1 MTTNDDSTAALAAAA
16 RAVAFAARRL
26 ERCLGEM
33 TLPQLR
39 VLTLVASSPERANRI
54 AELAAVSRPSLTG
67 LLDGLE
73 ARGWVRRVDVVG
85 DRRGVLLEVTTA
97 GTEALASADVA
108 MAGALGQLLDLAD
121 PDDRAAV
128 ESGLAALGRVLVTLR
143 DRRDATP
150 PPGPPAPAPAP
161 AARGAR

>member
-1 MTTNDDSTAALAAAA
+1 MTTADLAAAA
-16 RAVAFAARRL
+16 RAVAFTARRL
-26 ERCLGEM
+26 ERCLDDM

-85 DRRGVLLEVTTA
+85 DRRGVLLEVTEH
-97 GTEALASADVA
+97 GTEALAAADVA
-108 MAGALGQLLDLAD
+108 MARALAELLEVTDD
-121 PDDRAAV
+121 PDERAAV
-128 ESGLAALGRVLVTLR
+128 EAGLAALGRLLITHR
-143 DRRDATP
+143 DRRELPNPRDP
-150 PPGPPAPAPAP
+150 RDESN
-161 AARGAR
+161 AAGTHAGVRR